1 MWAAIWR
8 TRNKMA
14 IEKSFPNHPI
24 DVVYAAISFMQ
35 QQRWWRLLKPG
46 DAEKLAGAREALKT
60 WLENYSPVHSIP
72 TDIIEI

>member
-1 MWAAIWR
+1 
-8 TRNKMA
+8 
-14 IEKSFPNHPI
+14 
-24 DVVYAAISFMQ
+24 MQ